1 MSERSRLAK
10 SMFEVGCL
18 RSSEGHQVLQ
28 DMIALY
34 KQEKE
39 VTVRLGLK
47 PDKCHCH
54 PTELSVKPAK
64 SITSKRPGPQKGF
77 RRWLSKA
84 SLGVALSSTPNS
96 ITPSWKYI

>member
-1 MSERSRLAK
+1 MPERSRLAK

-18 RSSEGHQVLQ
+18 RSSEGRRVLQ

-39 VTVRLGLK
+39 VTVRLGLE

-54 PTELSVKPAK
+54 PTESGVAPAEFVTPK
-64 SITSKRPGPQKGF
+64 SPGPHKGF
-77 RRWLSKA
+77 LR
-84 SLGVALSSTPNS
+84 
-96 ITPSWKYI
+96 